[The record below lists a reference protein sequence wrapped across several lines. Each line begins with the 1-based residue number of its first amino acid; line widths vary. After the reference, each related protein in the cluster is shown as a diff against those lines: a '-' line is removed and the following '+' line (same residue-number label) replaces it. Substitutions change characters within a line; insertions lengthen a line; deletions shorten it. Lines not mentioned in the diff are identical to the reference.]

1 MKAKADGLIALSS
14 PEAQIIGSG
23 DAGLVTF
30 RLRNVL
36 ADLDKTRYIEFS
48 GDLFEIQHTFDV
60 GDADGSRH
68 SMINALKVSAPAASR
83 LL

>member
-1 MKAKADGLIALSS
+1 MKAKADGLIALNR

-30 RLRNVL
+30 RLSNVL
-36 ADLDKTRYIEFS
+36 ADLDKTRYFEFS
-48 GDLFEIQHTFDV
+48 GDLFEIQHTFDIE
-60 GDADGSRH
+60 DSDGSRH